1 MECNIKPKSRA
12 ADNAALRA
20 RRAKAGLVSYRAWV
34 TPQEKVMLTGYL
46 EKLRKNKTNI
56 K

>member
-1 MECNIKPKSRA
+1 MKSRA

-20 RRAKAGLVSYRAWV
+20 RRAADGLISYRSWV